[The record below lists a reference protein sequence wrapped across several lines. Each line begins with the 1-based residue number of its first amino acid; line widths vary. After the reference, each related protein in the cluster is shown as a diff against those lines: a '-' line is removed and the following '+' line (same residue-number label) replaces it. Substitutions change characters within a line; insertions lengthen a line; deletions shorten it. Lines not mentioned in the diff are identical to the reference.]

1 MTCGSV
7 PTRPLMS
14 RLCRSSCPVHILT
27 SHSTRQRLFAASR
40 ERYQCNVPQ
49 YEPQS
54 KKLKLYLGFSQVRAP
69 NRSPKRGGGVTK
81 HIKKNN
87 RAGVQGE
94 MLFPKKLP
102 TKSGC
107 KNRYFPRCQLQCAN
121 PCGNPEMW
129 TLWAT
134 SHSRKFSWQNPV
146 LSCLLLKTKAGKN
159 YKTT

>member
-7 PTRPLMS
+7 PSPLMETRPLMS

-69 NRSPKRGGGVTK
+69 NRSPKRGGGVLQNISRKTTGLGYREECFPQK
-81 HIKKNN
+81 TPNQKWLQN
-87 RAGVQGE
+87 R
-94 MLFPKKLP
+94 F
-102 TKSGC
+102 
-107 KNRYFPRCQLQCAN
+107 FPRCQLQCAN
-121 PCGNPEMW
+121 PCGNPEM
-129 TLWAT
+129 
-134 SHSRKFSWQNPV
+134 
-146 LSCLLLKTKAGKN
+146 
-159 YKTT
+159 

>member
-7 PTRPLMS
+7 PSPLMETRPLMS

-69 NRSPKRGGGVTK
+69 NRSPKKGGGCYKTYQEK
-81 HIKKNN
+81 Q
-87 RAGVQGE
+87 QGWDTGRNA
-94 MLFPKKLP
+94 FPQKTFP

-107 KNRYFPRCQLQCAN
+107 KNRVFPRCQLQCAN
-121 PCGNPEMW
+121 PCGNPEM
-129 TLWAT
+129 
-134 SHSRKFSWQNPV
+134 
-146 LSCLLLKTKAGKN
+146 
-159 YKTT
+159 